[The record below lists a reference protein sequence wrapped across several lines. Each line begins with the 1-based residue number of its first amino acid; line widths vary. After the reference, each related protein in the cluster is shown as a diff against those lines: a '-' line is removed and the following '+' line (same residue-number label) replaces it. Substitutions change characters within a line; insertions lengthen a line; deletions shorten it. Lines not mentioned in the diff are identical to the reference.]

1 MNFGKI
7 KNLARAFVAEAK
19 KGVVSDTEIES
30 IINFAAFEVA
40 SRSICLN
47 KNEKFDSVA
56 DTAEYNL
63 TDTLSRY
70 IVPDKSGLWY
80 RTSTSTN
87 YRQLI
92 PTTIKQLD
100 EEKPNWRDVDSGD
113 PTHYAI
119 DGDKLIVTPAP
130 DSAITDAFWMYFGA
144 APIEMSSDDDYPF
157 GGTSEIHRLKGLQ
170 MAIIKY
176 SEIGLTKAINGGID
190 NFRLKENEYNREI
203 VKQVTLLKRRKD
215 ISSYRETKMSF
226 GRKNDSF

>member
-7 KNLARAFVAEAK
+7 KKLARAFVAEAK
-19 KGVVSDTEIES
+19 KGVVADPEIES

-56 DTAEYNL
+56 DTAEYDL
-63 TDTLSRY
+63 TDLLTRY

-87 YRQLI
+87 YAQLI
-92 PTTIKQLD
+92 PKTIKWLD
-100 EEKPNWRDVDSGD
+100 ENKPNWRDASSGD

-119 DGDKLIVTPAP
+119 DGDKLVVTPAP
-130 DSAITDAFWMYFGA
+130 DSVITDAFWMYFGA

-170 MAIIKY
+170 MALIKY
-176 SEIGLTKAINGGID
+176 AEIGLVKVINGGAD
-190 NFRLKENEYNREI
+190 NYRIKEGEYERELE
-203 VKQVTLLKRRKD
+203 KQIAMLQRRKD

-226 GRKNDSF
+226 GGQNSGF